1 MLSKIQ
7 WGLLEVQIV
16 SYILSKNI
24 EDEVKMTFSFSLCTT
39 SLWVAL
45 SYIFQ
50 MEYSEHDKW
59 LSLLE
64 DVRYIIVYTES

>member
-1 MLSKIQ
+1 
-7 WGLLEVQIV
+7 
-16 SYILSKNI
+16 
-24 EDEVKMTFSFSLCTT
+24 MTFSFSLCTT